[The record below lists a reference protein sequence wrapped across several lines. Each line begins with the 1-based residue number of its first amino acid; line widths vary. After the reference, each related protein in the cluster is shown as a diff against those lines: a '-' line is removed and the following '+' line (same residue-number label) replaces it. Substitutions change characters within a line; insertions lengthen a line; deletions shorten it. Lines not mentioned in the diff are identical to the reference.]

1 MTFRIR
7 KEGITLF
14 DIIKLKPCEDG
25 LQDFLLW
32 LVHRGVE
39 LGLTTPIP
47 KDILKA
53 AFKSNDSSWESWAKE
68 EGLIDVTHEK
78 VNVGHVY
85 RGKKLYCKAKG
96 KLDYFLVF
104 EEPDCDWL
112 YLIDLETGIS
122 ESVDASEVYSND
134 DEYYSI
140 TLIEEEKSIRL
151 IKDLGPLKNH
161 LKVSA
166 FK

>member
-1 MTFRIR
+1 MTFHIR
-7 KEGITLF
+7 KEGITLY

-53 AFKSNDSSWESWAKE
+53 AFKSNGSDWEDWAKE
-68 EGLIDVTHEK
+68 EGLISIVHEK

-85 RGKKLYCKAKG
+85 SGKKLYNRG
-96 KLDYFLVF
+96 TEELDHFFIF

-112 YLIDLETGIS
+112 YLINLETGTS
-122 ESVDASEVYSND
+122 ESVDAAEVYSDD
-134 DEYYSI
+134 DEHYSI
-140 TLIEEEKSIRL
+140 SLIEGEKKIRL
-151 IKDLGPLKNH
+151 IKDLGPLKDH
-161 LKVSA
+161 LKMSA